1 MENGEFLFAKSGLRE
16 KRLKPVDKLFIVVED
31 LTTESYVVSVR
42 PRQSVKSASTIKV
55 TILHA
60 FMIQRFRGNIKEP
73 SKYERQIGWKMENSF
88 LRKADLEKT
97 IIKKTGG
104 RLQAANKTT

>member
-1 MENGEFLFAKSGLRE
+1 MSEVG
-16 KRLKPVDKLFIVVED
+16 
-31 LTTESYVVSVR
+31 
-42 PRQSVKSASTIKV
+42 
-55 TILHA
+55 
-60 FMIQRFRGNIKEP
+60 
-73 SKYERQIGWKMENSF
+73 IGWKVENSL

>member
-1 MENGEFLFAKSGLRE
+1 MPVYLSIVLLSKNPAMGE
-16 KRLKPVDKLFIVVED
+16 VE
-31 LTTESYVVSVR
+31 
-42 PRQSVKSASTIKV
+42 
-55 TILHA
+55 
-60 FMIQRFRGNIKEP
+60 
-73 SKYERQIGWKMENSF
+73 IGWEMENSF

>member
-1 MENGEFLFAKSGLRE
+1 M
-16 KRLKPVDKLFIVVED
+16 PVYLSIVLLSKNPAMSEVE
-31 LTTESYVVSVR
+31 
-42 PRQSVKSASTIKV
+42 
-55 TILHA
+55 
-60 FMIQRFRGNIKEP
+60 
-73 SKYERQIGWKMENSF
+73 IGWKMENPF